1 MPCDSVTTSQVDLK
15 VADRTI
21 LKAGLKAAGWQV
33 TERGNVLYVISPIGT
48 AVEIHPTKAVIVS
61 RGRTV
66 DKDYQTEIVSQIKQA
81 YTVEVVKQ
89 TAAEFGFEVNTI
101 VAQEFGGAENPK
113 FELVRESL

>member
-1 MPCDSVTTSQVDLK
+1 MPCDSVSRMQVDLK
-15 VADRTI
+15 VADRNMM
-21 LKAGLKAAGWQV
+21 KAGLKAAGWQV

-66 DKDYQTEIVSQIKQA
+66 DKNYQAEIVSQIKVA
-81 YTVEVVKQ
+81 YSAEVVRQ
-89 TAAEFGFEVNTI
+89 TAAEFGFEVNTT
-101 VAQEFGGAENPK
+101 VAQEFGGAENPQ